1 MAMKTRDIPAAPIK
15 RPTDVTRSGRTITG
29 QACKMGMTFGWT
41 LLHPQKIAALELGGD
56 LSAEELC
63 KAHDA
68 AVELADWRTDYNL
81 LTILDDS
88 VRTGSLT
95 LDEMETHRAYM
106 LAWNQT
112 NRTNRNPRTAMICSD
127 DLKRS
132 MARLWSLVTDEDWPI
147 EIAIFADSQAAIA
160 WLNEGRE
167 DVEPANPASA
177 VEAASE
183 AAV

>member
-1 MAMKTRDIPAAPIK
+1 
-15 RPTDVTRSGRTITG
+15 
-29 QACKMGMTFGWT
+29 MGMTFGWT

-68 AVELADWRTDYNL
+68 AVELAGWRTDYNL
-81 LTILDDS
+81 LTILSDS

-95 LDEMETHRAYM
+95 LDAMQAHRAYM

-147 EIAIFADSQAAIA
+147 EIAIFADTQAAIA
-160 WLNEGRE
+160 WLNEVRDDLE
-167 DVEPANPASA
+167 SAHPATLAQT
-177 VEAASE
+177 ASE
-183 AAV
+183 TAV